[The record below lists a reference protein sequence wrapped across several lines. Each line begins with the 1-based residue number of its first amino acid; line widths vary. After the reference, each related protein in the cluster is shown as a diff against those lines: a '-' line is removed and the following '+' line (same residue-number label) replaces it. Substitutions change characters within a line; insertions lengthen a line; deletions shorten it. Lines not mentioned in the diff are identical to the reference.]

1 MTDLGLSPTLIK
13 REVFSNGS
21 LVCASESFGV
31 IPEIF
36 TLIDGVVWVS
46 KELAVV
52 KAGVL

>member
-1 MTDLGLSPTLIK
+1 MTDLRLSPTLIK

-21 LVCASESFGV
+21 RVVASESFGV

-36 TLIDGVVWVS
+36 TLIDGGAWVS